1 MQIPK
6 EISGYFNNT
15 NFQNYPKVT
24 IPQQF
29 QDERGLIL
37 NLADGSLGDV
47 ALITSNPNTFR
58 ASHVHK
64 EDWHLCYLLS
74 GKIVYEWKDPDELG
88 AVHNEEINV
97 GEMIYTPPGTPHRM
111 YFTEESQFITISKM
125 SRISDNYEADTIRLP
140 SNLFVK

>member
-6 EISGYFNNT
+6 EISGYFNGED
-15 NFQNYPKVT
+15 FLNYPKIS

-47 ALITSNPNTFR
+47 AFITSKPETYR

-64 EDWHLCYLLS
+64 IDWHLCYLLK
-74 GKIVYEWKDPDELG
+74 GKILYEWKNQEQL
-88 AVHNEEINV
+88 ARVQSEEINV
-97 GEMIYTPPGTPHRM
+97 GEMLYTPPGTPHRM
-111 YFTEESQFITISKM
+111 YFSEESQFITISKL
-125 SRISDNYEADTIRLP
+125 SRISDNYEKDTSRLP
-140 SNLFVK
+140 NNFFNK

>member
-6 EISGYFNNT
+6 EISGYFKT
-15 NFQNYPKVT
+15 ENFQNYPKIS

-29 QDERGLIL
+29 QDERGSIL

-47 ALITSNPNTFR
+47 ALITSKPNTHR

-74 GKIVYEWKDPDELG
+74 GKIVYEWKDPDGLG
-88 AVHNEEINV
+88 EVHSVEINV
-97 GEMIYTPPGTPHRM
+97 GELLYTPPGTPHRM
-111 YFTEESQFITISKM
+111 YFPEESQFLAISKL
-125 SRISDNYEADTIRLP
+125 SRISDNYEMDTSRLP
-140 SNLFVK
+140 SNLFMK

>member
-6 EISGYFNNT
+6 EISGYFKT
-15 NFQNYPKVT
+15 ENFQNYPKIS

-29 QDERGLIL
+29 QDERGFIL

-47 ALITSNPNTFR
+47 ALITSKPNTYR

-74 GKIVYEWKDPDELG
+74 GKILYEWKDPDGLG
-88 AVHNEEINV
+88 EVYSAEINV
-97 GEMIYTPPGTPHRM
+97 GELLFTPPGTPHRM
-111 YFTEESQFITISKM
+111 YFSEESHFVAISKL
-125 SRISDNYEADTIRLP
+125 SRISENYEMDTSRLP
-140 SNLFVK
+140 SNFFMK